1 MGSKLALPMLYLLA
15 TCAGFLFSQ
24 INAPLPWMIGPL
36 FATAV
41 LTATGLSTVR
51 VSTRTRPFGQIVVAT
66 FVGSHFTPEALH
78 SLLRTAPL
86 LISVGLFVL
95 LAAMLVAQIQRR
107 IYGTDP
113 VSALLAVVPTSPVEA
128 SVLAERFGVP
138 HGPIVLAQTAR
149 IALVVAVIPF
159 LLHLGSDEQ
168 GVLSEVLPRRDG
180 LAGIAVTLAGA
191 LLGPV
196 IFRVLKFANPFFL
209 GPLFLIAALSALDFP
224 AYDIP
229 APLLAAAQI
238 VLGTWLGS
246 SFRPELLEQRNRLI
260 GQILLSSTLLL
271 VACIL
276 GAKALSWLFGAP
288 FATVLMG
295 IAPGGVTEMAL
306 TAGVLGQDVA
316 MVTAMQLTRIFL
328 IMPNLGWITR
338 LTHRRKPPI
347 KQPEAG
353 E

>member
-1 MGSKLALPMLYLLA
+1 MGSKLALPALYLVA
-15 TCAGFLFSQ
+15 ACAGFLFSL

-41 LTATGLSTVR
+41 LTATGLSKVQ

-66 FVGSHFTPEALH
+66 FVGAHFTPDALH

-86 LISVGLFVL
+86 LISISLFVL

-113 VSALLAVVPTSPVEA
+113 VTALLASVPTSPVEA
-128 SVLAERFGVP
+128 GVLAERFGVP

-149 IALVVAVIPF
+149 IALVVSVIPF
-159 LLHLGSDEQ
+159 LLHLGSEAD
-168 GVLSEVLPRRDG
+168 VLGEALPRRDG
-180 LAGIAVTLAGA
+180 LPGIAVTLAGA
-191 LLGPV
+191 VLGPV
-196 IFRVLKFANPFFL
+196 MFRLLRFANPFFL
-209 GPLFLIAALSALDFP
+209 GPLFLTAALSALDMP
-224 AYDIP
+224 AYHIP

-246 SFRPELLEQRNRLI
+246 SFRPELLAQRRQLF

-271 VACIL
+271 AACIL
-276 GAKALSWLFGAP
+276 GAGGLAWLFGAP
-288 FATVLMG
+288 FATVLLG

-338 LTHRRKPPI
+338 LIHRRDHPR
-347 KQPEAG
+347 AG